1 MIIYEVTLQAEPA
14 LATALEEFMLESHI
28 PGIFSTGCFRRIRF
42 SLASSA
48 RFRTSYQADTP
59 AELDRY
65 LHDHAPR
72 FRTEFLEKF
81 PTGVTITRETWIQ
94 RQVWG

>member
-14 LATALEEFMLESHI
+14 LTAALEEFMLESHI
-28 PGIFSTGCFRRIRF
+28 PGIFRTGCFRRIRF

-65 LHDHAPR
+65 LQDYAPR
-72 FRTEFLEKF
+72 FRAEFLEKF

-94 RQVWG
+94 REVWG